1 MTMLTLRMRTRM
13 TVTLFIEGEATFP
26 RVLSPLLSNPV
37 FHLSP
42 IAAAWSI
49 HLYLS
54 MILTI
59 NIRRVKIPALLTKLI
74 ITNVIKVVPMAETS
88 ADVETEVLQS
98 LHF

>member
-1 MTMLTLRMRTRM
+1 MTMLTLRMRTRT
-13 TVTLFIEGEATFP
+13 TVTLFIEGATTCP

-59 NIRRVKIPALLTKLI
+59 NIRRVKIPALLTKLL
-74 ITNVIKVVPMAETS
+74 ITNVIKVVGAMDP
-88 ADVETEVLQS
+88 ETEVLQS

>member
-1 MTMLTLRMRTRM
+1 MLTPRMRMRT
-13 TVTLFIEGEATFP
+13 TVTLFIEAATCRPLWPP
-26 RVLSPLLSNPV
+26 RLSNPV
-37 FHLSP
+37 FHPSP

-49 HLYLS
+49 HLFLS

-88 ADVETEVLQS
+88 AEADVETEVLQS

>member
-13 TVTLFIEGEATFP
+13 TVTLFIEGEAATFP

-59 NIRRVKIPALLTKLI
+59 NIRRVRIPALLTKLL
-74 ITNVIKVVPMAETS
+74 ITNPFVTKVVGAMDPEM
-88 ADVETEVLQS
+88 EVLPS